1 MLNIYTFGVAG
12 EGAVFFGELCLGCLC
27 LIVSFFFS
35 EKEKLELR
43 RTPTNHRNIYII
55 NQIVFNIP
63 NVKIY
68 INNKRDDC
76 LPIKLRIS
84 AL

>member
-1 MLNIYTFGVAG
+1 MLNIYTFGVVG
-12 EGAVFFGELCLGCLC
+12 EGSVFLGELCLGCFC
-27 LIVSFFFS
+27 LIVSFFS

-55 NQIVFNIP
+55 NQIVFNIS